1 MSKLISRINH
11 KQILIFILILAAF
24 LRLFRLDYPSKFMFD
39 EVYHAYTATQY
50 LQGNKDAWV
59 WWTKAPKEGVAYE
72 WTHPPLAKEI
82 MTASMF
88 LVKSQGG
95 WAWRLPGVLL
105 GIFSVFLIYLLG
117 LKLLNSR
124 VASLIAAFVFSI
136 DGLNFAQ
143 SRIGMN
149 DIYYVTFALLSLL
162 LVLNKKYFLAALFF
176 GFAFASKWAAIYM
189 LLILVSLILIQ
200 KAKFKLIYFFIIPPA
215 VYLLSYTPF
224 FLSGH
229 TPAQFWEL
237 QNQMWW
243 YHTNLKATHSYS
255 SPWWS
260 WPLNLYPVWYF
271 VEYGKDTIANIYGS
285 GNSVLFWL
293 GSLAVVLTIWEAIKI
308 KSQKLFTVALAFLV
322 FWLPWSVSPR
332 IMFLYHFAPTLP
344 FLCLSLGHQLN
355 GLWQT
360 KEKRK
365 FVYLVLILIA
375 LSFIIVYPF
384 LTGIP
389 IPKNL
394 VKIFFLT
401 NLSKYQF

>member
-1 MSKLISRINH
+1 MFLKKINH
-11 KQILIFILILAAF
+11 KHILIFILLLAIF
-24 LRLFRLDYPSKFMFD
+24 LRLFRLDYPNKFMFD
-39 EVYHAYTATQY
+39 EVYHAFTATQY

-59 WWTKAPKEGVAYE
+59 WWTKAPEGVSYE

-88 LVKSQGG
+88 LVGSQDG
-95 WAWRLPGVLL
+95 WAWRLPGVLA
-105 GIFSVFLIYLLG
+105 GVAAVFLVYLLG
-117 LKLLNSR
+117 LKLLGNS

-149 DIYYVTFALLSLL
+149 DIYYVTFSLASLL
-162 LVLNKKYFLAALFF
+162 FVLNKKYFFSALFF
-176 GFAFASKWAAIYM
+176 GFAFASKWAALY
-189 LLILVSLILIQ
+189 LILILAPLVLIQ
-200 KAKFKLIYFFIIPPA
+200 KAKFKILYFIIVPLSF
-215 VYLLSYTPF
+215 YLLTYSPF

-229 TPAQFWEL
+229 TPYQFWEL

-243 YHTNLKATHSYS
+243 YHTNLKATHSFS

-271 VEYGKDTIANIYGS
+271 VDYKDNAIANIYGS
-285 GNSVLFWL
+285 GNAVLFWL
-293 GSLAVVLTIWEAIKI
+293 GSAALILTAWEAIK
-308 KSQKLFTVALAFLV
+308 KRSQKLFTIVMTVLV

-332 IMFLYHFAPTLP
+332 IMFLYHFAPCVP
-344 FLCLSLGHQLN
+344 FLSLALGYQLSRDWGD
-355 GLWQT
+355 
-360 KEKRK
+360 KKRRK
-365 FVYLVLILIA
+365 FVYIVLGLIV

-384 LTGIP
+384 LTGIHL
-389 IPKNL
+389 PKNL

-401 NLSKYQF
+401 NLSKNQF